1 MLQEL
6 NKYLTEHNFQSIF
19 KPANEDVYYDSLI
32 VKYFAVVNG
41 QNTYWPIE
49 IGDLP
54 FGDESMKELKIL
66 QFYTPI
72 VEDVSNSNYTN
83 ITDITTQINPKL
95 TFGNFGYLA
104 SHKLVF
110 FKHNAMLSNKNY
122 SQNCEIIHK
131 TLLIMFFMLEN
142 FQKAI
147 ADVALGKST
156 VAEAIEVMPL
166 NYIYQ

>member
-1 MLQEL
+1 
-6 NKYLTEHNFQSIF
+6 
-19 KPANEDVYYDSLI
+19 
-32 VKYFAVVNG
+32 
-41 QNTYWPIE
+41 
-49 IGDLP
+49 
-54 FGDESMKELKIL
+54 
-66 QFYTPI
+66 
-72 VEDVSNSNYTN
+72 
-83 ITDITTQINPKL
+83 
-95 TFGNFGYLA
+95 
-104 SHKLVF
+104 
-110 FKHNAMLSNKNY
+110 MLSNKNY